1 MIGALLKLVFL
12 VFLFC
17 VIVVAIVAY
26 RIVKSFWDIKKT
38 FDSQTNR
45 HFYGNRSDNDE
56 DVVVDNRN
64 QKAAKKKIFDKDEG
78 EYVDFEEE

>member
-12 VFLFC
+12 AFLFC

-26 RIVKSFWDIKKT
+26 RIVKSFWDVKKT
-38 FDSQTNR
+38 FGSQTNR
-45 HFYGNRSDNDE
+45 HFYGNCSDNDE

-64 QKAAKKKIFDKDEG
+64 KKAAKKKIFDKDEG